1 MEKYYAGTAIIE
13 KPITE
18 LKKLDFDE
26 WAHNLIKDNNMTK
39 KVYYNTTVIMRQSL
53 DYAVDKEIVSDNL
66 FRKVRIDG
74 KRLFRKV
81 RKPKSHTQVFN
92 QLELDSIEKMAWE
105 EYRNKSRKWELS
117 PLGLLFLFQTG
128 LRIGELCALRYSDIE
143 GDIFHVERMVR
154 EETKELLDYTKTENG
169 DREVIL
175 TSKAKALIN
184 EARKRQDELG
194 LSPDN
199 YIFSHLENVPI
210 TQDSVRRMFEK
221 YCRELDIVRK
231 TSHKA
236 RKTYISALVDG
247 GLNIN
252 TIREM
257 VGHADEKTTYGN
269 YVFDRSL
276 ESERKTLLEKA
287 LG

>member
-1 MEKYYAGTAIIE
+1 
-13 KPITE
+13 
-18 LKKLDFDE
+18 
-26 WAHNLIKDNNMTK
+26 
-39 KVYYNTTVIMRQSL
+39 
-53 DYAVDKEIVSDNL
+53 
-66 FRKVRIDG
+66 
-74 KRLFRKV
+74 
-81 RKPKSHTQVFN
+81 
-92 QLELDSIEKMAWE
+92 
-105 EYRNKSRKWELS
+105 
-117 PLGLLFLFQTG
+117 
-128 LRIGELCALRYSDIE
+128 
-143 GDIFHVERMVR
+143 MVR

-194 LSPDN
+194 LSSDN

-210 TQDSVRRMFEK
+210 THDSVRRMFEK
-221 YCRELDIVRK
+221 YCKELDITRK

-276 ESERKTLLEKA
+276 QSERKILLEKA